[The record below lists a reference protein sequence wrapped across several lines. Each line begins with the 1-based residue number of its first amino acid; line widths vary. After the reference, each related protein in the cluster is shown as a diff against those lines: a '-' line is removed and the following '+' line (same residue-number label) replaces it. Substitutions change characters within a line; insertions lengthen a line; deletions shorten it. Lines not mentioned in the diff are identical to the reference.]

1 MRKFEGFQKGVNLG
15 GWISQFRKYDK
26 AHFDSYITEED
37 IRNIKEF
44 GFDHVRCPVD
54 YIVLEDEAGNVRE
67 DGFAYLEMCRQWCE
81 KFGLNMIIDLHEC
94 YGYSFDPLKKDD
106 KKQFFYNEKD
116 QERFLK
122 LWEQIAVR
130 FAKYSSSV
138 AFEPLNEVVMYEVAD
153 AWNKLLCK
161 YVERMR
167 ALAPDTYLVIGGVC
181 YNSVGTIALL
191 DFPLDDHIVYNFH
204 CYEPMVFT
212 HQGAYWV
219 PGMPSDFRTKYPA
232 SPDTYVEAAK
242 TLPGNLA
249 GTLLEEPYCNME
261 SIGPE
266 FFETLFKPALDTA
279 AERDIPLY
287 CGEYGV
293 IDLADNESKLNWSR
307 DICSVFD
314 KYGIGRAYWNYK
326 EKDYGIV
333 NIEDVEVQKELG
345 KLL

>member
-37 IRNIKEF
+37 IRRIKDF

-67 DGFAYLEMCRQWCE
+67 DGFAYLEQCRQWCE
-81 KFGLNMIIDLHEC
+81 KYGLNMIIDLHEC

-122 LWEQIAVR
+122 LC
-130 FAKYSSSV
+130 
-138 AFEPLNEVVMYEVAD
+138 
-153 AWNKLLCK
+153 WNKLLAK
-161 YVERMR
+161 YVARMR
-167 ALAPDTYLVIGGVC
+167 AIAPDTYLVIGGVC

-212 HQGAYWV
+212 HQGAHWV
-219 PGMPSDFRTKYPA
+219 DCMPADFRIGYP
-232 SPDTYVEAAK
+232 K
-242 TLPGNLA
+242 TLEEYQKASTELSQDLA
-249 GTLLEEPYCNME
+249 GAIFEDGISE
-261 SIGPE
+261 IGPK
-266 FFETLFKPALDTA
+266 FFEDIFTPAIEKA
-279 AERDIPLY
+279 KANDIPLY
-287 CGEYGV
+287 CGEHGV
-293 IDLADNESKLNWSR
+293 IDLADREDALRWIR
-307 DICSVFD
+307 DIHATFH
-314 KYGIGRAYWNYK
+314 KYSIGSALWNYK
-326 EKDYGIV
+326 GMDYGISDMKNV
-333 NIEDVEVQKELG
+333 KLKEGLREVL
-345 KLL
+345 

>member
-54 YIVLEDEAGNVRE
+54 YIVLEDEVGNVRE
-67 DGFAYLEMCRQWCE
+67 DGFSYLEMCRQWCE
-81 KFGLNMIIDLHEC
+81 KYGLNMIIDLHEC
-94 YGYSFDPLKKDD
+94 YGYSFDPMKKDD

-167 ALAPDTYLVIGGVC
+167 ALAPDTYLVIGVVC
-181 YNSVGTIALL
+181 YNSV
-191 DFPLDDHIVYNFH
+191 
-204 CYEPMVFT
+204 
-212 HQGAYWV
+212 
-219 PGMPSDFRTKYPA
+219 R
-232 SPDTYVEAAK
+232 
-242 TLPGNLA
+242 
-249 GTLLEEPYCNME
+249 TLLISLSTIISYIT
-261 SIGPE
+261 S
-266 FFETLFKPALDTA
+266 TA
-279 AERDIPLY
+279 TSLWYLHIRVRTGLTICPQISVSDIPRHLKS
-287 CGEYGV
+287 
-293 IDLADNESKLNWSR
+293 IRRHQRSFPRILPARSSKT
-307 DICSVFD
+307 
-314 KYGIGRAYWNYK
+314 A
-326 EKDYGIV
+326 
-333 NIEDVEVQKELG
+333 
-345 KLL
+345 

>member
-1 MRKFEGFQKGVNLG
+1 MRNMDGYMHGVNLG
-15 GWISQFRKYDK
+15 GWISQYAKYDHE
-26 AHFDSYITEED
+26 HFKTFITEED
-37 IRNIKEF
+37 IKYISEL
-44 GFDHVRCPVD
+44 GLDHVRVPVD
-54 YIVLEDEAGNVRE
+54 YTVLEEE
-67 DGFAYLEMCRQWCE
+67 DGTIKESGYEYLESCVKWCR
-81 KFGLNMIIDLHEC
+81 KYGLSMIIDIHKTF
-94 YGYSFDPLKKDD
+94 GYSFDPLEDTDKTIFFKDASL
-106 KKQFFYNEKD
+106 QQRFFD
-116 QERFLK
+116 LWATIAERFS
-122 LWEQIAVR
+122 E
-130 FAKYSSSV
+130 YSEFV
-138 AFEPLNEVVMYEVAD
+138 AYELLNEIIDPDIKDE
-153 AWNKLLCK
+153 WN
-161 YVERMR
+161 EI
-167 ALAPDTYLVIGGVC
+167 ALKAIDVIRKHAKDSWIIFGGVC
-181 YNSVGTIALL
+181 YNAVVSVPLL
-191 DFPLDDHIVYNFH
+191 AKTDDKKVAYTFH